1 MVKSIDRF
9 DGQYRF
15 LSNFWLCRLTVISCF
30 PDNHTSY
37 IAPSIEHAFQ
47 ALKATS
53 IQDFQKILLMETPSQ
68 AKWEGRKIPIRKD
81 WEDVKL
87 DVMESLLRVKFADL
101 ELKQLLLA
109 TGTAK
114 LIEGNFW
121 GDTYWGVCAGIGRN
135 NLGKLL
141 MKIRDELRES

>member
-1 MVKSIDRF
+1 
-9 DGQYRF
+9 
-15 LSNFWLCRLTVISCF
+15 
-30 PDNHTSY
+30 
-37 IAPSIEHAFQ
+37 
-47 ALKATS
+47 
-53 IQDFQKILLMETPSQ
+53 METPSQ